1 MTNKNAER
9 INKELAIQQLE
20 DSALERWL
28 DEPDQWDKK
37 KFAQDT
43 RQAMKDA
50 YGADYKYDKKLVS
63 LLSDQF
69 DLYVKATHAVAKEG
83 LVEMANNGA
92 RMSNPNHK
100 VRDGALARI
109 MQLMVH
115 LGLVPNG
122 RPKKSAAPTDIDD
135 LLEGVKIVK
144 TKSTLA
150 SKHEH

>member
-1 MTNKNAER
+1 MKQIVQKIDKVVAMER
-9 INKELAIQQLE
+9 LE
-20 DSALERWL
+20 EAGLERWL

-37 KFAQDT
+37 LFAQET

-50 YGADYKYDKKLVS
+50 YGVDVKYDKKLVT
-63 LLSDQF
+63 LLADQF
-69 DLYVKATHAVAKEG
+69 DLYVKATHAIATEG

-100 VRDGALARI
+100 IRDGALARI
-109 MQLMVH
+109 MQLLTL

-135 LLEGVKIVK
+135 LLEGVKVVK
-144 TKSTLA
+144 TKSTIPM